1 MASVRDLKIKEL
13 KQLAKERGLKGYSK
27 NKAELVQ
34 MLQTPN
40 PNKNVSSRQ
49 YEKKENPVDEPVPD
63 IDVLVVTPQPLSRVQ
78 RLKKYFFDK
87 VEDTKKYAKSKCY
100 NHVNWLLEHVPPKPK
115 VIDKAFELAK
125 NSILKLFPTKKGT
138 FEVRDSK
145 SNLEEFT
152 EARKK
157 DTFDVVETKSA
168 LQEFAKECMITG
180 RDGYDPDSF
189 MDAAKETVIN
199 VLENNPQ
206 SKVKLILKCIMEQT
220 DIKTGTVK
228 AREKAFHHTVTR

>member
-157 DTFDVVETKSA
+157 DTVDVVETKSA
-168 LQEFAKECMITG
+168 LQEFAKQYMITG

-189 MDAAKETVIN
+189 MDVAKETAISL
-199 VLENNPQ
+199 LENSRQ
-206 SKVKLILKCIMEQT
+206 TKVKLILKCIMERT
-220 DIKTGTVK
+220 EI
-228 AREKAFHHTVTR
+228 